1 MSTIY
6 DNMGNGSED
15 KSALDEVFGRSAN
28 KYEEPV
34 VIKNA
39 GPEMPVQEV
48 IETSPSDLREYR
60 QQIDTAKKALNL
72 VDDVVL
78 KSYLKRLDSMDIASM
93 PEAEG
98 VDSCIVLFKINRMV
112 YEEDEFATDKFISA
126 ISSMSF
132 ADCSVFLVI
141 DGYRDKTD
149 FYLGVKNNDPKRTTA
164 SVADTFKSSLVGQF
178 PGIDIEDCSI
188 VEKGKKSSLQE
199 QVLRRISNA
208 SSLSSYVGIP
218 AFKDE
223 DGKYDN
229 KNYVQGT
236 EKLAQAMQGKRYTAI
251 ILASNLT
258 TDVVTEIRNGYE
270 TIYSQL
276 SPMSTQQLAYSTNE
290 SLANAINRSKGV
302 TQGKTK
308 TQTIGESYTN
318 GTSNSHSKSDSET
331 KKSKIAVG
339 SSVLG
344 GFLAAVGTGLRIT
357 DAGAA
362 IGLPLMAAGGA
373 MSAFGA
379 AGKSKTSGTTDT
391 YGTSQSDTENR
402 SMSDAES
409 HSETF
414 TDSLGKTATIG
425 SSKNYTLTI
434 HNKHIEELM
443 KRIDQELERIS
454 MSESTGLWSV
464 ASYFFSYDNDFA
476 SAESASTI
484 FKSIMQGEES
494 GVETS
499 AINSWIDNSQKMK
512 MLTNSVCHLSHPVF
526 RNNLT
531 VNGEN
536 IKVENSSLLSSK
548 ELAMLLS
555 LPHKSVPGFP
565 VVEHVSLAKEVI
577 RNNESLMKREVSLGC
592 IFDLGKAYTE
602 NRVKL
607 DVKSLTQHVFV
618 TGSTGCGKSET
629 IYKLI
634 NETKQVGTK
643 FLVIEP
649 AKGEYKNVFG
659 DVNVFGTNPLIMP
672 LLRINPFSFPAGVH
686 VLEHIDR
693 LTEIFNVCWPMY
705 SAMPAVLKKA
715 MLDAYESCG
724 WDLRLSV
731 NRLSQ
736 GEDVYPSFLDLFLSL
751 EKVITESAYSEEVK
765 SNYSGA
771 LLTRVESLTNGL
783 NGEIFSVNE
792 LSNMVLFDEN
802 CIIDL
807 SRVGSQETKSL
818 IMGILIMRLS
828 EYRMTGANTP
838 NSALKHLTVLEEA
851 HNILKRV
858 STEQSQEGSNM
869 AGKSVEMITNAIA
882 EMRTYGE
889 GFVIVDQ
896 SPTSVDKAAI
906 KNTNTKI
913 VMRLPDEDDRKVSGK
928 AAGMNDKQ
936 IDEIAKLP
944 TGVAVVYQNDWV
956 SPVLCKIDR
965 MEDSR
970 VIFNEQKD
978 SILELN
984 SENDIKN
991 IIEFLLAG
999 QTENTQKAFDVIQI
1013 EKSVRA
1019 FYMPSKVRMALL
1031 DTIEEYKRN
1040 NNTSL
1045 WNSVSIYDLSSLL
1058 TDLLGIRKEFGK
1070 CVKQYYQS
1078 KELNKKL
1085 TDLVKTRVPLDYVSC
1100 RYCLKC
1106 LFADFSLHSSAN
1118 KKMAEEW
1125 LINNSK
1131 WLNLIFDKDE
1141 YGI

>member
-1 MSTIY
+1 M
-6 DNMGNGSED
+6 
-15 KSALDEVFGRSAN
+15 
-28 KYEEPV
+28 
-34 VIKNA
+34 
-39 GPEMPVQEV
+39 
-48 IETSPSDLREYR
+48 
-60 QQIDTAKKALNL
+60 
-72 VDDVVL
+72 
-78 KSYLKRLDSMDIASM
+78 
-93 PEAEG
+93 
-98 VDSCIVLFKINRMV
+98 
-112 YEEDEFATDKFISA
+112 
-126 ISSMSF
+126 
-132 ADCSVFLVI
+132 
-141 DGYRDKTD
+141 
-149 FYLGVKNNDPKRTTA
+149 
-164 SVADTFKSSLVGQF
+164 
-178 PGIDIEDCSI
+178 
-188 VEKGKKSSLQE
+188 
-199 QVLRRISNA
+199 
-208 SSLSSYVGIP
+208 
-218 AFKDE
+218 
-223 DGKYDN
+223 
-229 KNYVQGT
+229 QGT

-308 TQTIGESYTN
+308 TQTIGESHTN

-402 SMSDAES
+402 SMSDAKS

-965 MEDSR
+965 MENSR

-984 SENDIKN
+984 SENDIN
-991 IIEFLLAG
+991 YIIEFLLAG
-999 QTENTQKAFDVIQI
+999 QTENTQKAFDIIQI

-1019 FYMPSKVRMALL
+1019 FNMPSKVRMALL
-1031 DTIEEYKRN
+1031 DTIEEYKKN
-1040 NNTSL
+1040 NHISL

-1058 TDLLGIRKEFGK
+1058 TDLLGIRKEFEK
-1070 CVKQYYQS
+1070 CVRQYCQS

-1131 WLNLIFDKDE
+1131 
-1141 YGI
+1141 

>member
-60 QQIDTAKKALNL
+60 QQIDTAKKTLNL

-98 VDSCIVLFKINRMV
+98 VDSSIVLFKINRMV

-178 PGIDIEDCSI
+178 PGIDIDDCSI

-308 TQTIGESYTN
+308 TQTIGESHTN

-344 GFLAAVGTGLRIT
+344 GVLAAVGTGLTIT
-357 DAGAA
+357 GAGAA

-373 MSAFGA
+373 MSAVGA

-476 SAESASTI
+476 SAESAATI

-526 RNNLT
+526 WNNLT

-592 IFDLGKAYTE
+592 IYDLGKAYTE

-634 NETKQVGTK
+634 SETKQVGAK

-672 LLRINPFSFPAGVH
+672 LLRINPFSFPTGVH

-869 AGKSVEMITNAIA
+869 VGKSVEMITNAIA

-965 MEDSR
+965 MENSR

-984 SENDIKN
+984 SENDIN
-991 IIEFLLAG
+991 YIIEFLLAG
-999 QTENTQKAFDVIQI
+999 QTENTQKAFDIIQI

-1019 FYMPSKVRMALL
+1019 FNMPSKVRMALL
-1031 DTIEEYKRN
+1031 DTIEEYKKN
-1040 NNTSL
+1040 NHISL

-1058 TDLLGIRKEFGK
+1058 TDLLGIRKEFEK
-1070 CVKQYYQS
+1070 CVRQYCQS

-1085 TDLVKTRVPLDYVSC
+1085 TDLVKTKVPLDYVSC

-1131 WLNLIFDKDE
+1131 
-1141 YGI
+1141 

>member
-39 GPEMPVQEV
+39 GPEMPVQKV
-48 IETSPSDLREYR
+48 LETSPSDLREYR
-60 QQIDTAKKALNL
+60 QQIDMAKNALNL

-98 VDSCIVLFKINRMV
+98 VGSSIVLFKINRMV

-308 TQTIGESYTN
+308 THTIGESHTN
-318 GTSNSHSKSDSET
+318 GTSSSHSKSDSET

-402 SMSDAES
+402 SMSDAKS

-672 LLRINPFSFPAGVH
+672 LLRINPFSFPTGVH

-792 LSNMVLFDEN
+792 LSDMVLFDEN

-965 MEDSR
+965 MENSR

-984 SENDIKN
+984 SENDIN
-991 IIEFLLAG
+991 YIIEFLLAG
-999 QTENTQKAFDVIQI
+999 QTENTQKAFDIIQI

-1019 FYMPSKVRMALL
+1019 FNMPSKVRMALL
-1031 DTIEEYKRN
+1031 DKIEEYKKN
-1040 NNTSL
+1040 NHISL

-1058 TDLLGIRKEFGK
+1058 TDLLGIRKEFEK
-1070 CVKQYYQS
+1070 CVRQYSQS

-1085 TDLVKTRVPLDYVSC
+1085 TDLVKARVPLDYVSC

-1131 WLNLIFDKDE
+1131 
-1141 YGI
+1141 

>member
-39 GPEMPVQEV
+39 GPEMPVQKV

-60 QQIDTAKKALNL
+60 QQIDAAKNALNL

-98 VDSCIVLFKINRMV
+98 VDSSIVLFKINRMV
-112 YEEDEFATDKFISA
+112 YEEDEFAMDKFISA

-141 DGYRDKTD
+141 DGYHDKTD

-178 PGIDIEDCSI
+178 PGIDIDDCSI

-302 TQGKTK
+302 TQGKTT
-308 TQTIGESYTN
+308 TQTIGESHTN

-331 KKSKIAVG
+331 KKSKIAVV

-344 GFLAAVGTGLRIT
+344 GVLAAVGTGLTIT
-357 DAGAA
+357 GAGAA

-373 MSAFGA
+373 MSAVGA

-526 RNNLT
+526 WNNLT

-672 LLRINPFSFPAGVH
+672 LLRINPFSFPTGVH

-965 MEDSR
+965 MENSR

-984 SENDIKN
+984 SENDIN
-991 IIEFLLAG
+991 YIIEFLLAG
-999 QTENTQKAFDVIQI
+999 QTENTQKAFDIIQI

-1019 FYMPSKVRMALL
+1019 FNMPSKVRMALL
-1031 DTIEEYKRN
+1031 DTIEEYKKN
-1040 NNTSL
+1040 NHISL

-1058 TDLLGIRKEFGK
+1058 TDLLGIRKEFEK
-1070 CVKQYYQS
+1070 CVRQYCQS

-1131 WLNLIFDKDE
+1131 
-1141 YGI
+1141 

>member
-1 MSTIY
+1 M
-6 DNMGNGSED
+6 E
-15 KSALDEVFGRSAN
+15 LDTLAN

-39 GPEMPVQEV
+39 GPEMPVQKV
-48 IETSPSDLREYR
+48 LETSPSDLCEYR
-60 QQIDTAKKALNL
+60 QQIDMAKNALNL

-98 VDSCIVLFKINRMV
+98 VDSSIVLFKINRMV

-164 SVADTFKSSLVGQF
+164 SVADTFKSSLMGQF

-308 TQTIGESYTN
+308 TQTIGESHTN

-344 GFLAAVGTGLRIT
+344 GVLAAVGTGLTIT
-357 DAGAA
+357 GAGAA

-373 MSAFGA
+373 MSAVGA

-402 SMSDAES
+402 SMSDAKS

-526 RNNLT
+526 WNNLT

-672 LLRINPFSFPAGVH
+672 LLRINPFSFPTGVH

-731 NRLSQ
+731 NRLSR

-792 LSNMVLFDEN
+792 LSNIVLFDEN

-965 MEDSR
+965 MENSR

-984 SENDIKN
+984 SENDIN
-991 IIEFLLAG
+991 YIIEFLLAG
-999 QTENTQKAFDVIQI
+999 QTENTQKAFDIIQI

-1019 FYMPSKVRMALL
+1019 FNMPSKVRMALL
-1031 DTIEEYKRN
+1031 DTIEEYKKN
-1040 NNTSL
+1040 NYISL

-1058 TDLLGIRKEFGK
+1058 TDLLGIRKEFEK
-1070 CVKQYYQS
+1070 CVRQYCQS

-1131 WLNLIFDKDE
+1131 
-1141 YGI
+1141 

>member
-39 GPEMPVQEV
+39 GPEMPVQKV
-48 IETSPSDLREYR
+48 LETSPSDLCEYR
-60 QQIDTAKKALNL
+60 QQIDTAKNALNL

-98 VDSCIVLFKINRMV
+98 VDSSIVLFKINRMV

-178 PGIDIEDCSI
+178 PGIDIDDCSI

-308 TQTIGESYTN
+308 TQTIGESHTN

-344 GFLAAVGTGLRIT
+344 GVLAAVGTGLTIT
-357 DAGAA
+357 GAGAA

-373 MSAFGA
+373 MSAVGA

-526 RNNLT
+526 WNNLT

-592 IFDLGKAYTE
+592 IYDLGKAYTE

-672 LLRINPFSFPAGVH
+672 LLRINPFSFPTGVH

-944 TGVAVVYQNDWV
+944 TGVAVVYQNDSV
-956 SPVLCKIDR
+956 SHVLCKIDR
-965 MEDSR
+965 MENSR

-984 SENDIKN
+984 SENDIN
-991 IIEFLLAG
+991 YIIEFLLAG
-999 QTENTQKAFDVIQI
+999 QTENTQKAFDIIQI

-1019 FYMPSKVRMALL
+1019 FNMPSKVRMALL
-1031 DTIEEYKRN
+1031 DTIEEYKKN
-1040 NNTSL
+1040 NHISL

-1058 TDLLGIRKEFGK
+1058 TDLLGIRKEFEK
-1070 CVKQYYQS
+1070 CVRQYCQS

-1131 WLNLIFDKDE
+1131 
-1141 YGI
+1141 

>member
-28 KYEEPV
+28 KYEELV

-39 GPEMPVQEV
+39 GPEMPVQKV
-48 IETSPSDLREYR
+48 IETSPSDLCEYR
-60 QQIDTAKKALNL
+60 QQIDMAKNALNL

-98 VDSCIVLFKINRMV
+98 VDSSIVLFKINRMV

-149 FYLGVKNNDPKRTTA
+149 FYMGVKNNDSKRTTV

-188 VEKGKKSSLQE
+188 IDRGKNSSLQE

-276 SPMSTQQLAYSTNE
+276 SPMSTQQFAYSTNE

-308 TQTIGESYTN
+308 TQTIGESHTN

-357 DAGAA
+357 GAGAA

-526 RNNLT
+526 WNNLT

-634 NETKQVGTK
+634 NETRQVGTK

-965 MEDSR
+965 MENSR

-984 SENDIKN
+984 SENDIN
-991 IIEFLLAG
+991 YIIEFLLAG
-999 QTENTQKAFDVIQI
+999 QTENTQKTFDIIQI

-1019 FYMPSKVRMALL
+1019 FNMPSKVRMALL
-1031 DTIEEYKRN
+1031 DTIEEYKKN
-1040 NNTSL
+1040 NHISL

-1058 TDLLGIRKEFGK
+1058 TDLLGIRKEFEK
-1070 CVKQYYQS
+1070 CVRQYCQS

-1131 WLNLIFDKDE
+1131 
-1141 YGI
+1141 

>member
-39 GPEMPVQEV
+39 GPEMPVQKV
-48 IETSPSDLREYR
+48 LETSPSDLREYR

-93 PEAEG
+93 PEVEG
-98 VDSCIVLFKINRMV
+98 VDSSIVLFKINRMV

-178 PGIDIEDCSI
+178 PGIDIDDCSI

-308 TQTIGESYTN
+308 THTIGESHTN

-344 GFLAAVGTGLRIT
+344 GVLAAVGTGLTIT
-357 DAGAA
+357 GAGAA

-373 MSAFGA
+373 MSAVGA

-526 RNNLT
+526 WNNLT

-548 ELAMLLS
+548 ELAILLS
-555 LPHKSVPGFP
+555 LPRKSVPGFP

-592 IFDLGKAYTE
+592 IFDLGMAYIE

-672 LLRINPFSFPAGVH
+672 LLRINPFSFPTGVH

-736 GEDVYPSFLDLFLSL
+736 GENVYPSFLDLFLSL

-965 MEDSR
+965 MENSR

-984 SENDIKN
+984 SENDIN
-991 IIEFLLAG
+991 YIIEFLLAG
-999 QTENTQKAFDVIQI
+999 QTENTQKAFDIIQI

-1019 FYMPSKVRMALL
+1019 FNMPSKVRMALL
-1031 DTIEEYKRN
+1031 DTIEEYKKN
-1040 NNTSL
+1040 NHISL

-1058 TDLLGIRKEFGK
+1058 TDLLGIRKEFEK
-1070 CVKQYYQS
+1070 CVRQYCQS

-1085 TDLVKTRVPLDYVSC
+1085 TDLVKTKVPLDYVSC

-1131 WLNLIFDKDE
+1131 
-1141 YGI
+1141 

>member
-39 GPEMPVQEV
+39 GPEMPVQKV

-60 QQIDTAKKALNL
+60 QQIDTAKKTLNL

-98 VDSCIVLFKINRMV
+98 VGSSIVLFKINRMV

-178 PGIDIEDCSI
+178 PGIDIDDCSI

-308 TQTIGESYTN
+308 TQTIGESHTN

-344 GFLAAVGTGLRIT
+344 GVLAAVGTGLTIT
-357 DAGAA
+357 GAGAA

-373 MSAFGA
+373 MSAVGA

-425 SSKNYTLTI
+425 SSKNYMLTI

-454 MSESTGLWSV
+454 ISESTGLWSV

-476 SAESASTI
+476 SAESAATI

-526 RNNLT
+526 WNNLT

-592 IFDLGKAYTE
+592 IFDLGKAYIE

-672 LLRINPFSFPAGVH
+672 LLRINPFSFPTGVH

-965 MEDSR
+965 MENSR

-984 SENDIKN
+984 SENDIN
-991 IIEFLLAG
+991 YIIEFLLAG
-999 QTENTQKAFDVIQI
+999 QTENTQKAFDIIQI

-1019 FYMPSKVRMALL
+1019 FNMPSKVRMALL
-1031 DTIEEYKRN
+1031 DTIEEYKKN
-1040 NNTSL
+1040 NHISL

-1058 TDLLGIRKEFGK
+1058 TDLLGIRKEFEK
-1070 CVKQYYQS
+1070 CVRQYCQS

-1131 WLNLIFDKDE
+1131 
-1141 YGI
+1141 

>member
-60 QQIDTAKKALNL
+60 QQIDTAKKTLNL

-98 VDSCIVLFKINRMV
+98 VDSSIVLFKINRMV

-164 SVADTFKSSLVGQF
+164 SVADTFKSSLMGQF

-308 TQTIGESYTN
+308 THTIGESHTN

-344 GFLAAVGTGLRIT
+344 GVLAAVGTGLTIT
-357 DAGAA
+357 GAGAA
-362 IGLPLMAAGGA
+362 IGLPLMAACGA
-373 MSAFGA
+373 MSAVGA

-526 RNNLT
+526 WNNLT

-672 LLRINPFSFPAGVH
+672 LLRINPFSFPTGVH

-731 NRLSQ
+731 NRLSR

-965 MEDSR
+965 MENSR

-984 SENDIKN
+984 SENDIN
-991 IIEFLLAG
+991 YIIEFLLAG
-999 QTENTQKAFDVIQI
+999 QTENTQKAFDIIQI

-1019 FYMPSKVRMALL
+1019 FNMPSKVRMALL
-1031 DTIEEYKRN
+1031 DTIEEYKKN
-1040 NNTSL
+1040 NYISL

-1058 TDLLGIRKEFGK
+1058 TDLLGIRKEFEK
-1070 CVKQYYQS
+1070 CVRQYCQS

-1085 TDLVKTRVPLDYVSC
+1085 TGLVKTRVPLDYVSC

-1131 WLNLIFDKDE
+1131 
-1141 YGI
+1141 

>member
-28 KYEEPV
+28 KYEELV

-39 GPEMPVQEV
+39 GPEMPVQKV
-48 IETSPSDLREYR
+48 IETSPSDLCEYR
-60 QQIDTAKKALNL
+60 QQIDMAKNALNL

-98 VDSCIVLFKINRMV
+98 VDYSIVLFKINRMV
-112 YEEDEFATDKFISA
+112 YEEDEFATEKFISA

-149 FYLGVKNNDPKRTTA
+149 FYMGVKNNDSKRTTV

-188 VEKGKKSSLQE
+188 IDRGKNSSLQE

-308 TQTIGESYTN
+308 TQTIGESHTN
-318 GTSNSHSKSDSET
+318 GTSSSHSKSDSET

-357 DAGAA
+357 GAGAA

-512 MLTNSVCHLSHPVF
+512 MLTSSVCHLSHPVF
-526 RNNLT
+526 WNNLT

-634 NETKQVGTK
+634 NETRQVGTK

-965 MEDSR
+965 MENSR

-984 SENDIKN
+984 SENDIN
-991 IIEFLLAG
+991 YIIEFLLAG
-999 QTENTQKAFDVIQI
+999 QTENTQKAFDIIQI

-1019 FYMPSKVRMALL
+1019 FNMPSKVRMALL
-1031 DTIEEYKRN
+1031 DTIEEYKKN
-1040 NNTSL
+1040 NHISL

-1058 TDLLGIRKEFGK
+1058 TDLLGIRKEFEK
-1070 CVKQYYQS
+1070 CVRQYCQS

-1131 WLNLIFDKDE
+1131 
-1141 YGI
+1141 

>member
-6 DNMGNGSED
+6 DNMDNGSED

-39 GPEMPVQEV
+39 GPEMPVQKV

-60 QQIDTAKKALNL
+60 RQIDTAKNALNL

-98 VDSCIVLFKINRMV
+98 VDSSIVLFKINRMV

-132 ADCSVFLVI
+132 ADSSVFLVI

-149 FYLGVKNNDPKRTTA
+149 FYMGVKNNDSKRTTV

-188 VEKGKKSSLQE
+188 IDCGKNSSLQE

-276 SPMSTQQLAYSTNE
+276 SPMATQQLAYSTNE

-308 TQTIGESYTN
+308 TQTIGESHTN
-318 GTSNSHSKSDSET
+318 GTSSSHSKSDSET
-331 KKSKIAVG
+331 KKSKTAVG
-339 SSVLG
+339 CSVLG
-344 GFLAAVGTGLRIT
+344 GVLSAVGLGLSATG
-357 DAGAA
+357 AGAA
-362 IGLPLMAAGGA
+362 IGIPLMAAGGA
-373 MSAFGA
+373 MSAVGA
-379 AGKSKTSGTTDT
+379 TGKSKTSGTTDT

-476 SAESASTI
+476 SAESAATI

-577 RNNESLMKREVSLGC
+577 RNNENLMKREVSLGC

-672 LLRINPFSFPAGVH
+672 LLRINPFSFPTGVH

-828 EYRMTGANTP
+828 EYRMIGANTP

-858 STEQSQEGSNM
+858 STEQSQEGCNM

-970 VIFNEQKD
+970 VIFYEQKD

-1019 FYMPSKVRMALL
+1019 FNMPSKVRMALL
-1031 DTIEEYKRN
+1031 DTIEEYKN
-1040 NNTSL
+1040 NNNISL

-1058 TDLLGIRKEFGK
+1058 TDLLDIRKEFEK
-1070 CVKQYYQS
+1070 CVRQYCQS

-1085 TDLVKTRVPLDYVSC
+1085 TDLVKTRVSLDYVSC

-1131 WLNLIFDKDE
+1131 
-1141 YGI
+1141 

>member
-15 KSALDEVFGRSAN
+15 KSALDEVFGRSAD
-28 KYEEPV
+28 KYEE
-34 VIKNA
+34 IKNA
-39 GPEMPVQEV
+39 GPEMPVQKV

-60 QQIDTAKKALNL
+60 QQIDTAKNALNL

-98 VDSCIVLFKINRMV
+98 VDYSIVLFKINRMV

-178 PGIDIEDCSI
+178 PGIDIDDCSI

-308 TQTIGESYTN
+308 TQTIGESHTN

-344 GFLAAVGTGLRIT
+344 GFLAAVGTGLMIT
-357 DAGAA
+357 GTGAA

-373 MSAFGA
+373 MSAAGA

-476 SAESASTI
+476 SAESAATI

-512 MLTNSVCHLSHPVF
+512 MLTSSVCHLSHPVF

-592 IFDLGKAYTE
+592 IYDLGKAYTE

-634 NETKQVGTK
+634 SETKQVGAK

-965 MEDSR
+965 MENSR

-1031 DTIEEYKRN
+1031 DTIEEYKKN
-1040 NNTSL
+1040 NHISL

-1058 TDLLGIRKEFGK
+1058 TDLLGIRKEFEK
-1070 CVKQYYQS
+1070 CVRQYCQS

-1085 TDLVKTRVPLDYVSC
+1085 TDLVKTKVPFDYVSC

-1131 WLNLIFDKDE
+1131 
-1141 YGI
+1141 

>member
-60 QQIDTAKKALNL
+60 QQIDTAKKTLNL

-308 TQTIGESYTN
+308 TQTIGESHTN

-402 SMSDAES
+402 SMSDAKS

-434 HNKHIEELM
+434 HDKHIEELM

-731 NRLSQ
+731 NRLSR

-965 MEDSR
+965 MENSR

-984 SENDIKN
+984 SENDIN
-991 IIEFLLAG
+991 YIIEFLLAG
-999 QTENTQKAFDVIQI
+999 QTENTQKAFDIIQI

-1019 FYMPSKVRMALL
+1019 FNMPSKVRMALL
-1031 DTIEEYKRN
+1031 DTIEEYKKN
-1040 NNTSL
+1040 NYISL

-1058 TDLLGIRKEFGK
+1058 TDLLGIRKEFEK
-1070 CVKQYYQS
+1070 CVRQYCQS

-1131 WLNLIFDKDE
+1131 
-1141 YGI
+1141 

>member
-1 MSTIY
+1 
-6 DNMGNGSED
+6 
-15 KSALDEVFGRSAN
+15 
-28 KYEEPV
+28 
-34 VIKNA
+34 
-39 GPEMPVQEV
+39 
-48 IETSPSDLREYR
+48 
-60 QQIDTAKKALNL
+60 
-72 VDDVVL
+72 
-78 KSYLKRLDSMDIASM
+78 M

-98 VDSCIVLFKINRMV
+98 VDFSIVLFKINKMV

-178 PGIDIEDCSI
+178 PGIDIDDCSI

-308 TQTIGESYTN
+308 TQTIGESHTN
-318 GTSNSHSKSDSET
+318 GTSNSHSKSNSET
-331 KKSKIAVG
+331 KKSKTAVG
-339 SSVLG
+339 CSVLG
-344 GFLAAVGTGLRIT
+344 GVLSVVGFGLSATG
-357 DAGAA
+357 AGAA
-362 IGLPLMAAGGA
+362 IGIPLMAAGGA
-373 MSAFGA
+373 MSAVGA
-379 AGKSKTSGTTDT
+379 TGKSKTSGTTDT

-476 SAESASTI
+476 SAESAATI

-555 LPHKSVPGFP
+555 LPHKSVPGFS

-634 NETKQVGTK
+634 SETKQVGTK

-672 LLRINPFSFPAGVH
+672 LLRINPFSFPTGVH

-731 NRLSQ
+731 NRLSR

-965 MEDSR
+965 MENSR

-984 SENDIKN
+984 SE
-991 IIEFLLAG
+991 
-999 QTENTQKAFDVIQI
+999 
-1013 EKSVRA
+1013 
-1019 FYMPSKVRMALL
+1019 MAL
-1031 DTIEEYKRN
+1031 I
-1040 NNTSL
+1040 
-1045 WNSVSIYDLSSLL
+1045 I
-1058 TDLLGIRKEFGK
+1058 
-1070 CVKQYYQS
+1070 
-1078 KELNKKL
+1078 
-1085 TDLVKTRVPLDYVSC
+1085 
-1100 RYCLKC
+1100 
-1106 LFADFSLHSSAN
+1106 
-1118 KKMAEEW
+1118 
-1125 LINNSK
+1125 
-1131 WLNLIFDKDE
+1131 
-1141 YGI
+1141 

>member
-1 MSTIY
+1 M
-6 DNMGNGSED
+6 
-15 KSALDEVFGRSAN
+15 
-28 KYEEPV
+28 
-34 VIKNA
+34 
-39 GPEMPVQEV
+39 
-48 IETSPSDLREYR
+48 
-60 QQIDTAKKALNL
+60 
-72 VDDVVL
+72 
-78 KSYLKRLDSMDIASM
+78 
-93 PEAEG
+93 
-98 VDSCIVLFKINRMV
+98 
-112 YEEDEFATDKFISA
+112 
-126 ISSMSF
+126 
-132 ADCSVFLVI
+132 
-141 DGYRDKTD
+141 
-149 FYLGVKNNDPKRTTA
+149 
-164 SVADTFKSSLVGQF
+164 
-178 PGIDIEDCSI
+178 
-188 VEKGKKSSLQE
+188 
-199 QVLRRISNA
+199 
-208 SSLSSYVGIP
+208 
-218 AFKDE
+218 
-223 DGKYDN
+223 
-229 KNYVQGT
+229 
-236 EKLAQAMQGKRYTAI
+236 
-251 ILASNLT
+251 
-258 TDVVTEIRNGYE
+258 
-270 TIYSQL
+270 
-276 SPMSTQQLAYSTNE
+276 
-290 SLANAINRSKGV
+290 

-308 TQTIGESYTN
+308 TQTIGESHTN
-318 GTSNSHSKSDSET
+318 GTSSSHGKSDSET
-331 KKSKIAVG
+331 KKSKTAVG
-339 SSVLG
+339 CSVLG
-344 GFLAAVGTGLRIT
+344 GVLSAVGFGLSAIG
-357 DAGAA
+357 AGAA
-362 IGLPLMAAGGA
+362 IGIPLMAAGGV
-373 MSAFGA
+373 MSAVGA
-379 AGKSKTSGTTDT
+379 TGKSKTSGTTDT

-526 RNNLT
+526 WNNLT

-672 LLRINPFSFPAGVH
+672 LLRINPFSFPTGVH

-731 NRLSQ
+731 NRLSR

-956 SPVLCKIDR
+956 SPVLCKIER
-965 MEDSR
+965 MENSR

-984 SENDIKN
+984 SENDIN
-991 IIEFLLAG
+991 YIIEFLLAG
-999 QTENTQKAFDVIQI
+999 QTENTQKAFDIIQI

-1019 FYMPSKVRMALL
+1019 FNMPSKVRMALL
-1031 DTIEEYKRN
+1031 DTIEEYKKN
-1040 NNTSL
+1040 NHISL

-1058 TDLLGIRKEFGK
+1058 TDLLGIRKEFEK
-1070 CVKQYYQS
+1070 CVRQYCQS

-1131 WLNLIFDKDE
+1131 
-1141 YGI
+1141 

>member
-6 DNMGNGSED
+6 DNMGNDSED

-39 GPEMPVQEV
+39 GSEMPVQKV

-60 QQIDTAKKALNL
+60 QQIETAKNALNL

-98 VDSCIVLFKINRMV
+98 VDSSIVLFKINRMV

-178 PGIDIEDCSI
+178 PGINIDDCSI

-229 KNYVQGT
+229 NNYVQGT

-270 TIYSQL
+270 MIYSQL
-276 SPMSTQQLAYSTNE
+276 SPMATQQLAYSTNE

-308 TQTIGESYTN
+308 TQTIGESHTN
-318 GTSNSHSKSDSET
+318 GTSSSHSKSDSET
-331 KKSKIAVG
+331 KKSKTAVG
-339 SSVLG
+339 CSVLG
-344 GFLAAVGTGLRIT
+344 GVLSAVGLGLSATG
-357 DAGAA
+357 AGAA
-362 IGLPLMAAGGA
+362 IGIPLMAAGGA
-373 MSAFGA
+373 MSAVGA
-379 AGKSKTSGTTDT
+379 TGKSKTSGTTDT

-476 SAESASTI
+476 SAESAATI

-672 LLRINPFSFPAGVH
+672 LLRINPFSFPTGVH

-724 WDLRLSV
+724 WDLHLSV

-828 EYRMTGANTP
+828 EYRMIGANTP

-970 VIFNEQKD
+970 VIFYEQKD

-1019 FYMPSKVRMALL
+1019 FNMPSKVRMALL
-1031 DTIEEYKRN
+1031 DTIEEYKN
-1040 NNTSL
+1040 NNNISL

-1058 TDLLGIRKEFGK
+1058 TDLLDIRKEFEK
-1070 CVKQYYQS
+1070 CVRQYCQS

-1085 TDLVKTRVPLDYVSC
+1085 TDLVKTRVSLDYVSC

-1131 WLNLIFDKDE
+1131 
-1141 YGI
+1141 

>member
-34 VIKNA
+34 VIKNE
-39 GPEMPVQEV
+39 GSEMPVQKV

-60 QQIDTAKKALNL
+60 QQIETAKNALNL

-78 KSYLKRLDSMDIASM
+78 KSYLKRLDSMDIAFM

-98 VDSCIVLFKINRMV
+98 VDSSIVLFKINRMV

-178 PGIDIEDCSI
+178 PGINIDDCSI

-270 TIYSQL
+270 MIYSQL
-276 SPMSTQQLAYSTNE
+276 SPMATQQLAYSTNE

-308 TQTIGESYTN
+308 TQTIGESHTN
-318 GTSNSHSKSDSET
+318 GTSSSHSKSDSET
-331 KKSKIAVG
+331 KKSKTAVG
-339 SSVLG
+339 CSVLG
-344 GFLAAVGTGLRIT
+344 VVLSAVGFGLSATG
-357 DAGAA
+357 AGAT
-362 IGLPLMAAGGA
+362 IGIPLMAAGGA
-373 MSAFGA
+373 MSAVGA
-379 AGKSKTSGTTDT
+379 TGKSKTSGTTDT

-402 SMSDAES
+402 STSDAES

-476 SAESASTI
+476 SAESAATI

-499 AINSWIDNSQKMK
+499 AINSWIDNSQNVK

-526 RNNLT
+526 WNNLT

-577 RNNESLMKREVSLGC
+577 RNNESVMKREVSLGC
-592 IFDLGKAYTE
+592 IFDLGKVHTE
-602 NRVKL
+602 NHVKL

-634 NETKQVGTK
+634 NETKQVGAK

-672 LLRINPFSFPAGVH
+672 LLRINPFSFPTGVH

-913 VMRLPDEDDRKVSGK
+913 VMRLPDEDDRKGSGK

-965 MEDSR
+965 MEGSR

-1019 FYMPSKVRMALL
+1019 FNMPSKVRMALL
-1031 DTIEEYKRN
+1031 DTIEEYKKN
-1040 NNTSL
+1040 NNISL

-1058 TDLLGIRKEFGK
+1058 TELLDIRKEFEK
-1070 CVKQYYQS
+1070 CVRQYSQS

-1085 TDLVKTRVPLDYVSC
+1085 TDLVKTCVPLDYVSC

-1131 WLNLIFDKDE
+1131 
-1141 YGI
+1141 

>member
-39 GPEMPVQEV
+39 GPEMPVQKV
-48 IETSPSDLREYR
+48 LETSPSDLCEYR
-60 QQIDTAKKALNL
+60 QQIDMAKNALNL

-98 VDSCIVLFKINRMV
+98 VDSSIVLFKINRMV

-149 FYLGVKNNDPKRTTA
+149 FYMGVKNNDSKRTTV

-188 VEKGKKSSLQE
+188 IDRGKNSSLQE

-308 TQTIGESYTN
+308 TQTIGESHTN

-344 GFLAAVGTGLRIT
+344 GVLAAVGTGLTIT
-357 DAGAA
+357 GAGAA

-373 MSAFGA
+373 MSAVGA

-526 RNNLT
+526 WNNLT

-592 IFDLGKAYTE
+592 IFDLGKAYIE

-672 LLRINPFSFPAGVH
+672 LLRINPFSFPTGVH

-802 CIIDL
+802 SIIDL

-999 QTENTQKAFDVIQI
+999 QTENTQKSFDIIQI

-1019 FYMPSKVRMALL
+1019 FNMPSKVRMALL
-1031 DTIEEYKRN
+1031 DTIEEYKKN
-1040 NNTSL
+1040 NYISL

-1058 TDLLGIRKEFGK
+1058 TDLLGIRKEFEK
-1070 CVKQYYQS
+1070 CVRQYCQS

-1131 WLNLIFDKDE
+1131 
-1141 YGI
+1141 

>member
-60 QQIDTAKKALNL
+60 QQIDTAKKTLNL

-98 VDSCIVLFKINRMV
+98 VDSSIVLFKINRMV

-178 PGIDIEDCSI
+178 PGIDIDDCSI

-308 TQTIGESYTN
+308 THTIGESHTN

-344 GFLAAVGTGLRIT
+344 GVLAAVGTGLTIT
-357 DAGAA
+357 GAGAA

-373 MSAFGA
+373 MSAVGA

-526 RNNLT
+526 WNNLT

-548 ELAMLLS
+548 ELAILLS

-592 IFDLGKAYTE
+592 IFDLGKAYIE

-672 LLRINPFSFPAGVH
+672 LLRINPFSFPTGVH

-965 MEDSR
+965 MENSR

-984 SENDIKN
+984 SENDIN
-991 IIEFLLAG
+991 YIIEFLLAG
-999 QTENTQKAFDVIQI
+999 QTENTQKAFDIIQI

-1019 FYMPSKVRMALL
+1019 FNMPSKVRMALL
-1031 DTIEEYKRN
+1031 DTIEEYKKN
-1040 NNTSL
+1040 NHISL

-1058 TDLLGIRKEFGK
+1058 TDLLDIRKEFEK
-1070 CVKQYYQS
+1070 CVRQYCQS

-1131 WLNLIFDKDE
+1131 
-1141 YGI
+1141 

>member
-98 VDSCIVLFKINRMV
+98 VDSSIVLFKINRMV

-178 PGIDIEDCSI
+178 PGIDIDDCSI

-308 TQTIGESYTN
+308 TQTIGESHTN

-344 GFLAAVGTGLRIT
+344 GVLAAVGTGLTIT
-357 DAGAA
+357 GAGAA

-373 MSAFGA
+373 MSAVGA

-526 RNNLT
+526 WNNLT

-672 LLRINPFSFPAGVH
+672 LLRINPFSFPTGVH

-736 GEDVYPSFLDLFLSL
+736 GENVYPSFLDLFLSL

-913 VMRLPDEDDRKVSGK
+913 VMRLPDEDDRKVSAK

-965 MEDSR
+965 MENSR

-984 SENDIKN
+984 SENDIN
-991 IIEFLLAG
+991 YIIEFLLAG
-999 QTENTQKAFDVIQI
+999 QTENTQKAFDIIQI

-1019 FYMPSKVRMALL
+1019 FNMPSKVRMALL
-1031 DTIEEYKRN
+1031 DTIEEYKKN
-1040 NNTSL
+1040 NHISL

-1058 TDLLGIRKEFGK
+1058 TDLLGIRKEFEK
-1070 CVKQYYQS
+1070 CVRQYCQS

-1131 WLNLIFDKDE
+1131 
-1141 YGI
+1141 

>member
-15 KSALDEVFGRSAN
+15 KSALDEVFGRSAD
-28 KYEEPV
+28 KYEE
-34 VIKNA
+34 IKNA
-39 GPEMPVQEV
+39 GPEMPVQQV

-60 QQIDTAKKALNL
+60 QQIDTAKNALNL

-78 KSYLKRLDSMDIASM
+78 KSYLKRLDSMDIVSM
-93 PEAEG
+93 PKAEG
-98 VDSCIVLFKINRMV
+98 VDYSIVLFKINRMV

-178 PGIDIEDCSI
+178 PGIDIDDCSI

-276 SPMSTQQLAYSTNE
+276 SPMATQQLAYSTNE

-308 TQTIGESYTN
+308 TQTIGESHTN

-344 GFLAAVGTGLRIT
+344 GVLAAVGTGLTIT
-357 DAGAA
+357 GAGAA
-362 IGLPLMAAGGA
+362 IGIPLMAAGGA
-373 MSAFGA
+373 MSAVSA

-434 HNKHIEELM
+434 HNKHKEELM

-476 SAESASTI
+476 SAESAATI

-499 AINSWIDNSQKMK
+499 AINSWIDNSQKVK
-512 MLTNSVCHLSHPVF
+512 MLTNSVCRLSHPVF
-526 RNNLT
+526 TNNLT
-531 VNGEN
+531 VNGES
-536 IKVENSSLLSSK
+536 IMVENSSLLSSK

-577 RNNESLMKREVSLGC
+577 RNNESVMKREVSLGC
-592 IFDLGKAYTE
+592 IFDLGKVHTE
-602 NRVKL
+602 NHVKL

-672 LLRINPFSFPAGVH
+672 LLRINPFSFPTGVH

-965 MEDSR
+965 MENSR

-984 SENDIKN
+984 SENDIN
-991 IIEFLLAG
+991 YIIEFLLAG
-999 QTENTQKAFDVIQI
+999 QTENTQKAFDIIQI

-1019 FYMPSKVRMALL
+1019 FNMPSKVRMALL
-1031 DTIEEYKRN
+1031 DTIEEYKKN
-1040 NNTSL
+1040 NHISL

-1058 TDLLGIRKEFGK
+1058 TDLLGIRKEFEK
-1070 CVKQYYQS
+1070 CVRQYCQS

-1085 TDLVKTRVPLDYVSC
+1085 IDLVKTRVPLDYVSC

-1131 WLNLIFDKDE
+1131 
-1141 YGI
+1141 

>member
-1 MSTIY
+1 
-6 DNMGNGSED
+6 
-15 KSALDEVFGRSAN
+15 
-28 KYEEPV
+28 
-34 VIKNA
+34 
-39 GPEMPVQEV
+39 
-48 IETSPSDLREYR
+48 
-60 QQIDTAKKALNL
+60 
-72 VDDVVL
+72 
-78 KSYLKRLDSMDIASM
+78 M

-308 TQTIGESYTN
+308 TQTIGESHTN

-402 SMSDAES
+402 SMSDAQS

-731 NRLSQ
+731 NRLSR

-965 MEDSR
+965 MENSR

-984 SENDIKN
+984 SENDIN
-991 IIEFLLAG
+991 YIIEFLLAG
-999 QTENTQKAFDVIQI
+999 QTENTQKAFDIIQI

-1019 FYMPSKVRMALL
+1019 F
-1031 DTIEEYKRN
+1031 
-1040 NNTSL
+1040 
-1045 WNSVSIYDLSSLL
+1045 
-1058 TDLLGIRKEFGK
+1058 
-1070 CVKQYYQS
+1070 
-1078 KELNKKL
+1078 
-1085 TDLVKTRVPLDYVSC
+1085 
-1100 RYCLKC
+1100 
-1106 LFADFSLHSSAN
+1106 
-1118 KKMAEEW
+1118 
-1125 LINNSK
+1125 
-1131 WLNLIFDKDE
+1131 
-1141 YGI
+1141 

>member
-39 GPEMPVQEV
+39 GPEMPVQKV
-48 IETSPSDLREYR
+48 LETYPSDLCEYR
-60 QQIDTAKKALNL
+60 QQIDMAKNALNL

-98 VDSCIVLFKINRMV
+98 VDYSIVLFKINRMV

-178 PGIDIEDCSI
+178 PGIGIEDCSI

-308 TQTIGESYTN
+308 TQTIGESHTN

-402 SMSDAES
+402 SMSDAKS

-499 AINSWIDNSQKMK
+499 AINSWIDNSKKMK

-577 RNNESLMKREVSLGC
+577 RNNESVMKREVSLGC
-592 IFDLGKAYTE
+592 IFDLGKVHTE
-602 NRVKL
+602 NHVKL

-634 NETKQVGTK
+634 SETKQVGAK

-672 LLRINPFSFPAGVH
+672 LLRINPFSFPTGVH

-731 NRLSQ
+731 NRLSR

-1019 FYMPSKVRMALL
+1019 FNMPSKVRMALL
-1031 DTIEEYKRN
+1031 DTIEEYKKN
-1040 NNTSL
+1040 NHISL
-1045 WNSVSIYDLSSLL
+1045 WDSVSIYDLSSLL
-1058 TDLLGIRKEFGK
+1058 TDLLGIRKEFEK
-1070 CVKQYYQS
+1070 YVKQYYQS

-1085 TDLVKTRVPLDYVSC
+1085 TDLVKTRVPLDYVSF

-1106 LFADFSLHSSAN
+1106 LFADFSLHTSAN
-1118 KKMAEEW
+1118 RKMAEEW

-1131 WLNLIFDKDE
+1131 
-1141 YGI
+1141 

>member
-39 GPEMPVQEV
+39 GPEMPVQKV
-48 IETSPSDLREYR
+48 LETSPSDLCEYR
-60 QQIDTAKKALNL
+60 QQIDMAKNALNL

-98 VDSCIVLFKINRMV
+98 VDSSIVLFKINRMV

-149 FYLGVKNNDPKRTTA
+149 FYMGVKNNDSKRTTV

-188 VEKGKKSSLQE
+188 IDRGKNSSLQE

-308 TQTIGESYTN
+308 TQTIGESHTN

-344 GFLAAVGTGLRIT
+344 GVLAAVGTGLTIT
-357 DAGAA
+357 GAGAA

-373 MSAFGA
+373 MSAVGA

-512 MLTNSVCHLSHPVF
+512 MLTNSVCHLSHPVGW
-526 RNNLT
+526 NNLT

-592 IFDLGKAYTE
+592 IFDLGKAYIE

-672 LLRINPFSFPAGVH
+672 LLRINPFSFPTGVH

-999 QTENTQKAFDVIQI
+999 QTGNTQKAFDVIQI

-1131 WLNLIFDKDE
+1131 
-1141 YGI
+1141 

>member
-39 GPEMPVQEV
+39 GPEMPVQKV
-48 IETSPSDLREYR
+48 LETSPSDLREYR
-60 QQIDTAKKALNL
+60 QQIDTAKNALNL

-98 VDSCIVLFKINRMV
+98 VDSSIVLFKINRMV

-178 PGIDIEDCSI
+178 PGIDIDDCSI

-302 TQGKTK
+302 TQGKTT
-308 TQTIGESYTN
+308 TQTIGESHTN

-331 KKSKIAVG
+331 KKSKIAVV

-344 GFLAAVGTGLRIT
+344 GVLAAVGTGLTIT
-357 DAGAA
+357 GAGAA

-373 MSAFGA
+373 MSAVGA

-526 RNNLT
+526 WNNLT

-672 LLRINPFSFPAGVH
+672 LLRINPFSFPTGVH

-731 NRLSQ
+731 NRLSR

-965 MEDSR
+965 MENSR

-984 SENDIKN
+984 SENDIN
-991 IIEFLLAG
+991 YIIEFLLAG
-999 QTENTQKAFDVIQI
+999 QTENTQKAFDIIQI

-1019 FYMPSKVRMALL
+1019 FNMPSKVRMALL
-1031 DTIEEYKRN
+1031 DTIEEYKKN
-1040 NNTSL
+1040 NHISL

-1058 TDLLGIRKEFGK
+1058 TDLLGIRKEFEK
-1070 CVKQYYQS
+1070 CVRQYCQS

-1131 WLNLIFDKDE
+1131 
-1141 YGI
+1141 

>member
-60 QQIDTAKKALNL
+60 QQIDMAKNALNL

-98 VDSCIVLFKINRMV
+98 VDSSIVLFKINRMV

-308 TQTIGESYTN
+308 TQTIGESHTN

-402 SMSDAES
+402 SMSDAKS

-526 RNNLT
+526 WNNLT

-731 NRLSQ
+731 NRLSR

-965 MEDSR
+965 MENSR

-984 SENDIKN
+984 SENDIN
-991 IIEFLLAG
+991 YIIEFLLAG
-999 QTENTQKAFDVIQI
+999 QTENTQKAFDIIQI

-1019 FYMPSKVRMALL
+1019 FNMPSKVRMALL
-1031 DTIEEYKRN
+1031 DTIEEYKKN
-1040 NNTSL
+1040 NYISL

-1058 TDLLGIRKEFGK
+1058 TDLLGIRKEFEK
-1070 CVKQYYQS
+1070 CVRQYCQS

-1131 WLNLIFDKDE
+1131 
-1141 YGI
+1141 

>member
-6 DNMGNGSED
+6 DNMGNDSED

-39 GPEMPVQEV
+39 GPEMPVQKV
-48 IETSPSDLREYR
+48 LETSPSDLCEYR
-60 QQIDTAKKALNL
+60 QQIDMAKNALNL

-98 VDSCIVLFKINRMV
+98 VDSSIVLFKINRMV

-164 SVADTFKSSLVGQF
+164 SVADTFKSSLMGQF

-308 TQTIGESYTN
+308 TQTIGESHTN

-344 GFLAAVGTGLRIT
+344 GVLAAVGTGLTIT
-357 DAGAA
+357 GAGAA

-373 MSAFGA
+373 MSAVGA

-464 ASYFFSYDNDFA
+464 ALYFFSYDNDFA

-526 RNNLT
+526 WNNLT

-672 LLRINPFSFPAGVH
+672 LLRINPFSFPTGVH

-731 NRLSQ
+731 NRLSR

-792 LSNMVLFDEN
+792 LSNIVLFDEN

-965 MEDSR
+965 MENSR

-984 SENDIKN
+984 SENDIN
-991 IIEFLLAG
+991 YIIEFLLAG
-999 QTENTQKAFDVIQI
+999 QTENTQKAFDIIQI

-1019 FYMPSKVRMALL
+1019 FNMPSKVRMALL
-1031 DTIEEYKRN
+1031 DTIEEYKKN
-1040 NNTSL
+1040 NYISL

-1058 TDLLGIRKEFGK
+1058 TDLLGIRKEFEK
-1070 CVKQYYQS
+1070 CVRQYCQS

-1131 WLNLIFDKDE
+1131 
-1141 YGI
+1141 

>member
-39 GPEMPVQEV
+39 GSEMPVQKV

-60 QQIDTAKKALNL
+60 QQIETAKNALNL

-98 VDSCIVLFKINRMV
+98 VDSSIVLFKINRMV

-178 PGIDIEDCSI
+178 PGINIDDCSI

-229 KNYVQGT
+229 NNYVQGT

-270 TIYSQL
+270 MIYSQL
-276 SPMSTQQLAYSTNE
+276 SPMATQQLAYSTNE

-308 TQTIGESYTN
+308 TQTIGESHTN
-318 GTSNSHSKSDSET
+318 GTSSSHSKSDSET
-331 KKSKIAVG
+331 KKSKTAVG
-339 SSVLG
+339 CSVLG
-344 GFLAAVGTGLRIT
+344 GVLSAVGLGLSATG
-357 DAGAA
+357 AGAA
-362 IGLPLMAAGGA
+362 IGIPLMAAGGA
-373 MSAFGA
+373 MSAVGA
-379 AGKSKTSGTTDT
+379 TGKSKTSGTTDT

-476 SAESASTI
+476 SAESAATI

-512 MLTNSVCHLSHPVF
+512 MLINSVCHLSHPVF

-672 LLRINPFSFPAGVH
+672 LLRINPFSFPTGVH

-828 EYRMTGANTP
+828 EYRMIGANTP

-970 VIFNEQKD
+970 VIFYEQKD

-1019 FYMPSKVRMALL
+1019 FNMPSKVRMALL
-1031 DTIEEYKRN
+1031 DTIEEYKKN
-1040 NNTSL
+1040 NNISL

-1058 TDLLGIRKEFGK
+1058 TELLDIRKEFEK
-1070 CVKQYYQS
+1070 CVRQYSQS

-1131 WLNLIFDKDE
+1131 
-1141 YGI
+1141 

>member
-6 DNMGNGSED
+6 DNMGNDSED

-39 GPEMPVQEV
+39 GSEMPVQKV
-48 IETSPSDLREYR
+48 LETSPSDLCEYR
-60 QQIDTAKKALNL
+60 QQIDMAKNALNL

-98 VDSCIVLFKINRMV
+98 VDSSIVLFKINRMV

-164 SVADTFKSSLVGQF
+164 SVADTFKSSLMGQF

-308 TQTIGESYTN
+308 TQTIGESHTN

-344 GFLAAVGTGLRIT
+344 GVLAAVGTGLTIT
-357 DAGAA
+357 GAGAA

-373 MSAFGA
+373 MSAVGA

-526 RNNLT
+526 WNNLT

-672 LLRINPFSFPAGVH
+672 LLRINPFSFPTGVH

-731 NRLSQ
+731 NRLSR

-792 LSNMVLFDEN
+792 LSNIVLFDEN

-965 MEDSR
+965 MENSR

-984 SENDIKN
+984 SENDIN
-991 IIEFLLAG
+991 YIIEFLLAG
-999 QTENTQKAFDVIQI
+999 QTENTQKAFDIIQI

-1019 FYMPSKVRMALL
+1019 FNMPSKVRMALL
-1031 DTIEEYKRN
+1031 DTIEEYKKN
-1040 NNTSL
+1040 NYISL

-1058 TDLLGIRKEFGK
+1058 TDLLGIRKEFEK
-1070 CVKQYYQS
+1070 CVRQYCQS

-1131 WLNLIFDKDE
+1131 
-1141 YGI
+1141 

>member
-1 MSTIY
+1 M
-6 DNMGNGSED
+6 
-15 KSALDEVFGRSAN
+15 
-28 KYEEPV
+28 
-34 VIKNA
+34 
-39 GPEMPVQEV
+39 
-48 IETSPSDLREYR
+48 
-60 QQIDTAKKALNL
+60 
-72 VDDVVL
+72 
-78 KSYLKRLDSMDIASM
+78 
-93 PEAEG
+93 
-98 VDSCIVLFKINRMV
+98 
-112 YEEDEFATDKFISA
+112 
-126 ISSMSF
+126 
-132 ADCSVFLVI
+132 
-141 DGYRDKTD
+141 
-149 FYLGVKNNDPKRTTA
+149 
-164 SVADTFKSSLVGQF
+164 
-178 PGIDIEDCSI
+178 
-188 VEKGKKSSLQE
+188 
-199 QVLRRISNA
+199 
-208 SSLSSYVGIP
+208 
-218 AFKDE
+218 
-223 DGKYDN
+223 
-229 KNYVQGT
+229 QGT

-276 SPMSTQQLAYSTNE
+276 SPMATQQLAYSTNE

-308 TQTIGESYTN
+308 TQTIGESHTN
-318 GTSNSHSKSDSET
+318 GTSSSHGKSDSET
-331 KKSKIAVG
+331 KKSKTAVG
-339 SSVLG
+339 CSVLG
-344 GFLAAVGTGLRIT
+344 GVLSAVGLGLSATG
-357 DAGAA
+357 AGTA
-362 IGLPLMAAGGA
+362 IGIPLMAAGGV
-373 MSAFGA
+373 MSAVGA
-379 AGKSKTSGTTDT
+379 TGKSKTSGTTDT

-526 RNNLT
+526 WNNLT
-531 VNGEN
+531 VNSEN

-672 LLRINPFSFPAGVH
+672 LLRINPFSFPTGVH

-731 NRLSQ
+731 NRLSR

-965 MEDSR
+965 MENSR

-984 SENDIKN
+984 SENDIN
-991 IIEFLLAG
+991 YIIEFLLAG
-999 QTENTQKAFDVIQI
+999 QTENTQKAFDIIQI

-1019 FYMPSKVRMALL
+1019 FNMPSKVRMALL
-1031 DTIEEYKRN
+1031 DTIEEYKKN
-1040 NNTSL
+1040 NHISL

-1058 TDLLGIRKEFGK
+1058 TDLLGIRKEFEK
-1070 CVKQYYQS
+1070 CVRQYCQS

-1131 WLNLIFDKDE
+1131 
-1141 YGI
+1141 

>member
-6 DNMGNGSED
+6 DNMGNDTED

-34 VIKNA
+34 VTKDA
-39 GPEMPVQEV
+39 GSEMPVQKV
-48 IETSPSDLREYR
+48 LETSPSDLREYR
-60 QQIDTAKKALNL
+60 QQIDTAKNALNL

-98 VDSCIVLFKINRMV
+98 VDSSIVLFKINRMV

-126 ISSMSF
+126 ISSMAF

-149 FYLGVKNNDPKRTTA
+149 FYFGVKNNDPKRTTA

-178 PGIDIEDCSI
+178 PGINIDDCSI

-308 TQTIGESYTN
+308 THTIGESHTN

-344 GFLAAVGTGLRIT
+344 GVLAAVGTGLTIT
-357 DAGAA
+357 GAGAA

-373 MSAFGA
+373 MSAVGA
-379 AGKSKTSGTTDT
+379 AGKSKTSGTIDT

-526 RNNLT
+526 WNNLT

-672 LLRINPFSFPAGVH
+672 LLRINPFSFPTGVH

-765 SNYSGA
+765 SNYAGA

-965 MEDSR
+965 MENSR

-984 SENDIKN
+984 SENDIN
-991 IIEFLLAG
+991 YIIEFLLAG
-999 QTENTQKAFDVIQI
+999 QTENTQKAFDIIQI

-1019 FYMPSKVRMALL
+1019 FNMPSKVRMALL
-1031 DTIEEYKRN
+1031 DTIEEYKKN
-1040 NNTSL
+1040 NHISL

-1058 TDLLGIRKEFGK
+1058 TDLLGIRKEFEK
-1070 CVKQYYQS
+1070 CVRQYCQS

-1131 WLNLIFDKDE
+1131 
-1141 YGI
+1141 

>member
-6 DNMGNGSED
+6 DKMGNGSED

-28 KYEEPV
+28 KYEESV

-39 GPEMPVQEV
+39 GPEMPVQKV

-60 QQIDTAKKALNL
+60 QQIDTAKNALNL

-98 VDSCIVLFKINRMV
+98 VDSSIVLFKINRMV

-188 VEKGKKSSLQE
+188 IDRGKNSSLQE

-308 TQTIGESYTN
+308 TQTIGESHTN
-318 GTSNSHSKSDSET
+318 GTSSSHSKSDSET
-331 KKSKIAVG
+331 KKSKTAVG

-344 GFLAAVGTGLRIT
+344 GVLAAVGTGLTIT
-357 DAGAA
+357 GTGAA
-362 IGLPLMAAGGA
+362 IGIPLMAAGGA
-373 MSAFGA
+373 MSAVGA
-379 AGKSKTSGTTDT
+379 TGKSKTSGTTDT

-402 SMSDAES
+402 SVSDAES

-526 RNNLT
+526 WNNLT

-602 NRVKL
+602 NCVKL

-672 LLRINPFSFPAGVH
+672 LLRINPFSFPTGVH

-858 STEQSQEGSNM
+858 STEQLQEGSNM

-1031 DTIEEYKRN
+1031 DTIEEYKKN
-1040 NNTSL
+1040 NHISL

-1058 TDLLGIRKEFGK
+1058 TDLLGIRKEFEK
-1070 CVKQYYQS
+1070 CVKQYHQS

-1131 WLNLIFDKDE
+1131 
-1141 YGI
+1141 

>member
-290 SLANAINRSKGV
+290 SLANAINRCKGV

-308 TQTIGESYTN
+308 TQTIGESHTN

-402 SMSDAES
+402 SMSDAKS

-592 IFDLGKAYTE
+592 IFDLGKAYIE

-672 LLRINPFSFPAGVH
+672 LLRINPFSFPTGVH

-965 MEDSR
+965 MENSR

-984 SENDIKN
+984 SENDIN
-991 IIEFLLAG
+991 YIIEFLLAG
-999 QTENTQKAFDVIQI
+999 QTENTQKAFDIIQI

-1019 FYMPSKVRMALL
+1019 FNMPSKVRMALL
-1031 DTIEEYKRN
+1031 DTIEEYKKN
-1040 NNTSL
+1040 NHISL

-1058 TDLLGIRKEFGK
+1058 TDLLGIRKEFEK
-1070 CVKQYYQS
+1070 CVRQYCQS

-1131 WLNLIFDKDE
+1131 
-1141 YGI
+1141 

>member
-6 DNMGNGSED
+6 DNMGNDSED

-39 GPEMPVQEV
+39 GPEMPVQKV
-48 IETSPSDLREYR
+48 IETSPSDLCEYR
-60 QQIDTAKKALNL
+60 QQIDMAKNALNL

-98 VDSCIVLFKINRMV
+98 VDSSIVLFKINRMV

-164 SVADTFKSSLVGQF
+164 SVADTFKSSLMGQF

-308 TQTIGESYTN
+308 TQTIGESHTN

-344 GFLAAVGTGLRIT
+344 GVLAAVGTGLTIT
-357 DAGAA
+357 GAGAA

-373 MSAFGA
+373 MSAVGA

-526 RNNLT
+526 WNNLT

-672 LLRINPFSFPAGVH
+672 LLRINPFSFPTGVH

-731 NRLSQ
+731 NRLSR

-965 MEDSR
+965 MENSR

-984 SENDIKN
+984 SENDIN
-991 IIEFLLAG
+991 YIIEFLLAG
-999 QTENTQKAFDVIQI
+999 QTENTQKAFDIIQI

-1019 FYMPSKVRMALL
+1019 FNMPSKVRMALL
-1031 DTIEEYKRN
+1031 DTIEEYKKN
-1040 NNTSL
+1040 NYISL

-1058 TDLLGIRKEFGK
+1058 TDLLGIRKEFEK
-1070 CVKQYYQS
+1070 CVRQYCQS

-1131 WLNLIFDKDE
+1131 
-1141 YGI
+1141 

>member
-1 MSTIY
+1 M
-6 DNMGNGSED
+6 
-15 KSALDEVFGRSAN
+15 
-28 KYEEPV
+28 
-34 VIKNA
+34 
-39 GPEMPVQEV
+39 
-48 IETSPSDLREYR
+48 
-60 QQIDTAKKALNL
+60 
-72 VDDVVL
+72 
-78 KSYLKRLDSMDIASM
+78 
-93 PEAEG
+93 
-98 VDSCIVLFKINRMV
+98 
-112 YEEDEFATDKFISA
+112 
-126 ISSMSF
+126 
-132 ADCSVFLVI
+132 
-141 DGYRDKTD
+141 
-149 FYLGVKNNDPKRTTA
+149 
-164 SVADTFKSSLVGQF
+164 
-178 PGIDIEDCSI
+178 
-188 VEKGKKSSLQE
+188 
-199 QVLRRISNA
+199 LRRISNA

-276 SPMSTQQLAYSTNE
+276 SPMATQQLAYSTNE

-308 TQTIGESYTN
+308 THTIGESHTN
-318 GTSNSHSKSDSET
+318 GTSSSHSKSDSET
-331 KKSKIAVG
+331 KKSKTAVCC
-339 SSVLG
+339 SVLG
-344 GFLAAVGTGLRIT
+344 GVLSAVGFGLMSTG
-357 DAGAA
+357 AGAA
-362 IGLPLMAAGGA
+362 IGMPLIAAGGAMGMPLMAAGGA
-373 MSAFGA
+373 MSAVGA
-379 AGKSKTSGTTDT
+379 AGKSKTTGTTDT

-476 SAESASTI
+476 SAESAATI

-577 RNNESLMKREVSLGC
+577 RNNESVIKREVSLGC

-602 NRVKL
+602 NHVKL

-634 NETKQVGTK
+634 NETKQVGAK

-672 LLRINPFSFPAGVH
+672 LLRINPFSFPTGVH

-724 WDLRLSV
+724 WDLRLSI
-731 NRLSQ
+731 NRLSR

-965 MEDSR
+965 MENSR

-984 SENDIKN
+984 SENDIN
-991 IIEFLLAG
+991 YIIEFLLAG
-999 QTENTQKAFDVIQI
+999 QTENTQKAFDIIQI

-1019 FYMPSKVRMALL
+1019 FNMPSKVRMALL
-1031 DTIEEYKRN
+1031 DTIEEYKKN
-1040 NNTSL
+1040 NHISL

-1058 TDLLGIRKEFGK
+1058 TDLLGIRKEFEK
-1070 CVKQYYQS
+1070 CVRQYCQS

-1131 WLNLIFDKDE
+1131 
-1141 YGI
+1141 

>member
-39 GPEMPVQEV
+39 GPEMPVQKV

-60 QQIDTAKKALNL
+60 QQIDTAKNALNL

-98 VDSCIVLFKINRMV
+98 VDSSIVLFKINRMV

-149 FYLGVKNNDPKRTTA
+149 FYMGVKNNDSKRTTV

-188 VEKGKKSSLQE
+188 IDRGKNSSLQE

-276 SPMSTQQLAYSTNE
+276 SPMATQQLAYSTNE

-308 TQTIGESYTN
+308 TQTIGESHTN
-318 GTSNSHSKSDSET
+318 GTSSSHGKSDSET
-331 KKSKIAVG
+331 KKSKTAVG
-339 SSVLG
+339 CSVLG
-344 GFLAAVGTGLRIT
+344 GVLSAVGFGLSAIG
-357 DAGAA
+357 AGAA
-362 IGLPLMAAGGA
+362 IGIPLMAAGGV
-373 MSAFGA
+373 MSAVGA
-379 AGKSKTSGTTDT
+379 TGKSKTSGTTDT

-526 RNNLT
+526 WNNLT

-672 LLRINPFSFPAGVH
+672 LLRINPFSFPTGVH

-731 NRLSQ
+731 NRLSR

-956 SPVLCKIDR
+956 SPVLCKIER
-965 MEDSR
+965 MENSR

-984 SENDIKN
+984 SENDIN
-991 IIEFLLAG
+991 YIIEFLLAG
-999 QTENTQKAFDVIQI
+999 QTENTQKAFDIIQI

-1019 FYMPSKVRMALL
+1019 FNMPSKVRMALL
-1031 DTIEEYKRN
+1031 DTIEEYKKN
-1040 NNTSL
+1040 NHISL

-1058 TDLLGIRKEFGK
+1058 TDLLGIRKEFEK
-1070 CVKQYYQS
+1070 CVRQYCQS

-1131 WLNLIFDKDE
+1131 
-1141 YGI
+1141 

>member
-1 MSTIY
+1 
-6 DNMGNGSED
+6 
-15 KSALDEVFGRSAN
+15 
-28 KYEEPV
+28 
-34 VIKNA
+34 
-39 GPEMPVQEV
+39 
-48 IETSPSDLREYR
+48 
-60 QQIDTAKKALNL
+60 
-72 VDDVVL
+72 
-78 KSYLKRLDSMDIASM
+78 M

-308 TQTIGESYTN
+308 TQTIGESHTN

-402 SMSDAES
+402 SMSDAKS

-731 NRLSQ
+731 NRLSR

-965 MEDSR
+965 MENSR

-984 SENDIKN
+984 SENDIN
-991 IIEFLLAG
+991 YIIEFLLAG
-999 QTENTQKAFDVIQI
+999 QTENTQKAFDIIQI

-1019 FYMPSKVRMALL
+1019 FNMPSKVRMALL
-1031 DTIEEYKRN
+1031 DTIEEYKKN
-1040 NNTSL
+1040 NYISL

-1058 TDLLGIRKEFGK
+1058 TDLLGIRKEFEK
-1070 CVKQYYQS
+1070 CVRQYCQS

-1118 KKMAEEW
+1118 KKW
-1125 LINNSK
+1125 LKNG
-1131 WLNLIFDKDE
+1131 L
-1141 YGI
+1141 

>member
-1 MSTIY
+1 
-6 DNMGNGSED
+6 
-15 KSALDEVFGRSAN
+15 
-28 KYEEPV
+28 
-34 VIKNA
+34 
-39 GPEMPVQEV
+39 
-48 IETSPSDLREYR
+48 
-60 QQIDTAKKALNL
+60 
-72 VDDVVL
+72 
-78 KSYLKRLDSMDIASM
+78 
-93 PEAEG
+93 
-98 VDSCIVLFKINRMV
+98 
-112 YEEDEFATDKFISA
+112 
-126 ISSMSF
+126 
-132 ADCSVFLVI
+132 
-141 DGYRDKTD
+141 
-149 FYLGVKNNDPKRTTA
+149 
-164 SVADTFKSSLVGQF
+164 
-178 PGIDIEDCSI
+178 
-188 VEKGKKSSLQE
+188 
-199 QVLRRISNA
+199 
-208 SSLSSYVGIP
+208 
-218 AFKDE
+218 
-223 DGKYDN
+223 
-229 KNYVQGT
+229 
-236 EKLAQAMQGKRYTAI
+236 
-251 ILASNLT
+251 
-258 TDVVTEIRNGYE
+258 
-270 TIYSQL
+270 
-276 SPMSTQQLAYSTNE
+276 
-290 SLANAINRSKGV
+290 
-302 TQGKTK
+302 
-308 TQTIGESYTN
+308 
-318 GTSNSHSKSDSET
+318 
-331 KKSKIAVG
+331 
-339 SSVLG
+339 
-344 GFLAAVGTGLRIT
+344 
-357 DAGAA
+357 
-362 IGLPLMAAGGA
+362 
-373 MSAFGA
+373 
-379 AGKSKTSGTTDT
+379 
-391 YGTSQSDTENR
+391 
-402 SMSDAES
+402 
-409 HSETF
+409 
-414 TDSLGKTATIG
+414 
-425 SSKNYTLTI
+425 
-434 HNKHIEELM
+434 
-443 KRIDQELERIS
+443 
-454 MSESTGLWSV
+454 
-464 ASYFFSYDNDFA
+464 
-476 SAESASTI
+476 
-484 FKSIMQGEES
+484 
-494 GVETS
+494 
-499 AINSWIDNSQKMK
+499 
-512 MLTNSVCHLSHPVF
+512 
-526 RNNLT
+526 
-531 VNGEN
+531 
-536 IKVENSSLLSSK
+536 
-548 ELAMLLS
+548 
-555 LPHKSVPGFP
+555 
-565 VVEHVSLAKEVI
+565 
-577 RNNESLMKREVSLGC
+577 MKREVSLGC

-672 LLRINPFSFPAGVH
+672 LLRINPFSFPTGVH

-965 MEDSR
+965 MENSR

-984 SENDIKN
+984 SENDIN
-991 IIEFLLAG
+991 YIIEFLLAG
-999 QTENTQKAFDVIQI
+999 QTENTQKAFDIIQI

-1019 FYMPSKVRMALL
+1019 FNMPSKVRMALL
-1031 DTIEEYKRN
+1031 DTIEEYKKN
-1040 NNTSL
+1040 NHISL
-1045 WNSVSIYDLSSLL
+1045 WNTVSIYDLSSLL
-1058 TDLLGIRKEFGK
+1058 TDLLGIRKEFEK
-1070 CVKQYYQS
+1070 CVRQYCQS

-1131 WLNLIFDKDE
+1131 
-1141 YGI
+1141 